1 MMDKNPATDATL
13 PKYKAE
19 EREIWTAEMLMQAID
34 ACDMG
39 LCGYIRR
46 SYFREQGICLY

>member
-19 EREIWTAEMLMQAID
+19 EREIRTAEMLMQASMRVRIN
-34 ACDMG
+34 G
-39 LCGYIRR
+39 
-46 SYFREQGICLY
+46 SK